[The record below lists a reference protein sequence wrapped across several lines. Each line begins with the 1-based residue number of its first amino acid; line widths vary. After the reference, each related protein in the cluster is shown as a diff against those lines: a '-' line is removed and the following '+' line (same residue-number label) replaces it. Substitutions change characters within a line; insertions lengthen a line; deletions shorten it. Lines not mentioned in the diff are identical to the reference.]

1 MTTNKSPKN
10 IYDKLCKNYCFDF
23 IKIYKTNGSIKHIPL
38 KEYNEKNIIIFDKDF
53 YTIKKKLPNNELE
66 IYETFENSKESIKIS
81 CSDINLETINNKELY
96 NKIYDVIKFIIDY
109 NNTIYYLKKRSCH
122 IDILNNKDINNLFCL
137 KLKTNIKINTLN
149 KIRSELKKTHDY
161 DYDIKNLFIN
171 PYKFIQNSCSYISFN
186 LAEKI
191 EKIWELNITF
201 ETKLQAKI
209 IDIITIDK
217 GGIRNSFWI
226 DKYTFYKK
234 LEEYCKENL
243 ENLKIYE
250 KIINKEIY
258 EYNFPIL
265 ETKIQEL
272 GNEKMN
278 FGRYKDKS
286 RKDVLENHKSY
297 YNKFCIEKEI
307 ANSVQCVQMQYFI
320 NYCNRSEKYITTKYL
335 LNLEKKNTEDT
346 INLYFKNNQTYEY
359 DNTEIYNSIEDYE
372 KKRSKERKI
381 NFKFDNIQ
389 KNAII
394 QILNNNFAILI
405 GPPGSGK
412 TDIVECVLY
421 IISIYEDEE
430 ISDEKFSDEEFSDNE
445 FSHEEFSHEDV
456 INISIM
462 APTGQ
467 AFNQIAL
474 RVLSKYYYKN
484 ISGTCHKILYNI
496 YPKKCELDTL
506 NKYELAQ
513 KKKYENLDEKFYKTK
528 FKFIIVD
535 EFSMIN
541 LNIYNSLLKICKKY
555 NSKLLIIG
563 DTNQLEPIGPG
574 NPLGKLIESKKFTV
588 CKLSKIYRQKEN
600 TNLLQIIEKMN
611 GQHKIYKENFN
622 KDETAIFVDITN
634 LYTDLKNYDILNN
647 FVNNIIINYNLN
659 KKNTKFLC
667 YNTSNKINADGTK
680 KYIFNVPDLNNIIQN
695 IFNPISNDLKYNSI
709 KSTNIFENKEFRI
722 KDKIV
727 RTENDYS
734 DEEKMRA
741 NGEEASI
748 EDFDGEEVT
757 ICYSVD
763 IEPIKISINKLFDEF
778 DLNYTTGF
786 HKSQGGG
793 WDTIVIFIEPNVS
806 FIKQRSIYTSIS
818 RSKDKL
824 IFISTKNDLLNC
836 QRPEEQRISLFM
848 DQMFTS

>member
-1 MTTNKSPKN
+1 MTTKKSPKN
-10 IYDKLCKNYCFDF
+10 IYDKLCKNYYFDF
-23 IKIYKTNGSIKHIPL
+23 IELYKTNGIIKHIPL
-38 KEYNEKNIIIFDKDF
+38 KEYNEKNIIIFENNL
-53 YTIKKKLPNNELE
+53 YTIKKKLPNNDIE
-66 IYETFENSKESIKIS
+66 ICEIFENQKENITIS
-81 CSDINLETINNKELY
+81 CNNKNLETINNKELY
-96 NKIYDVIKFIIDY
+96 NKIYDIIKFIIDY
-109 NNTIYYLKKRSCH
+109 NNTIYYLKKKSSCY
-122 IDILNNKDINNLFCL
+122 IDILHNKDINNLFRL
-137 KLKTNIKINTLN
+137 KLKINIKINTLN
-149 KIRSELKKTHDY
+149 KIRTELKKTRDY

-191 EKIWELNITF
+191 EKIWELDITF

-243 ENLKIYE
+243 ENLKIYK

-258 EYNFPIL
+258 EYNFSIL
-265 ETKIQEL
+265 ETKIEEL

-278 FGRYKDKS
+278 FGRYKDKT

-297 YNKFCIEKEI
+297 RNYCIDLE
-307 ANSVQCVQMQYFI
+307 NPNCLQMQYFI

-335 LNLEKKNTEDT
+335 LDLEKKITEDT

-372 KKRSKERKI
+372 KKRSKERNI

-430 ISDEKFSDEEFSDNE
+430 FSDEEFSD
-445 FSHEEFSHEDV
+445 EEFSDEDV

-467 AFNQIAL
+467 AFNQISL
-474 RVLSKYYYKN
+474 RVLKKYYYKN
-484 ISGTCHKILYNI
+484 ISGTCHKILYNNF
-496 YPKKCELDTL
+496 PKKCELDSL

-513 KKKYENLDEKFYKTK
+513 KKRCENWDENFYKAK

-541 LNIYNSLLKICKKY
+541 LNIYNLLLKICKKY

-574 NPLGKLIESKKFTV
+574 NPLGKLIESEKFTL

-611 GQHKIYKENFN
+611 GQHKIYKEDFN

-634 LYTDLKNYDILNN
+634 LYTDFKNYDILNN
-647 FVNNIIINYNLN
+647 FIYDIITKFKLDKN
-659 KKNTKFLC
+659 NTKFLS
-667 YNTSNKINADGTK
+667 YNTSNKINTDGTK
-680 KYIFNVPDLNNIIQN
+680 KFIFNVPDLNNIIQN

-757 ICYSVD
+757 ISYSVD

-793 WDTIVIFIEPNVS
+793 WNTIVIFIEPNVS

-818 RSKDKL
+818 RSKNKL
-824 IFISTKNDLLNC
+824 IFISTKM
-836 QRPEEQRISLFM
+836 IY
-848 DQMFTS
+848 